1 MVKLIIGGTGSGKT
15 KELIDQVNAAV
26 KEEKGSVVCISRGNK
41 LTFDISHDAR
51 LIDAADYPV
60 SDIAGLLGFVGGLHA
75 GNYDITRVFID
86 GLYKIIGG
94 KDAAKAEEFLVALD
108 AFFFQAQRK
117 LHRFAQRGAGVCY
130 RRHEAFPVILK
141 RKYISQAQKSND
153 ESRCF
158 FLLPA
163 AGLVRKKQW
172 EMLRLFPFVIK
183 KTIWHFTYT

>member
-41 LTFDISHDAR
+41 LTFEISKVSLLPREMQTTLTFDISQDAR

-108 AFFFQAQRK
+108 AFSSKHSVNFTVSLSEEPESATEGMK
-117 LHRFAQRGAGVCY
+117 RF
-130 RRHEAFPVILK
+130 L
-141 RKYISQAQKSND
+141 
-153 ESRCF
+153 
-158 FLLPA
+158 
-163 AGLVRKKQW
+163 
-172 EMLRLFPFVIK
+172 
-183 KTIWHFTYT
+183 

>member
-86 GLYKIIGG
+86 GSVQDIGG
-94 KDAAKAEEFLVALD
+94 KDAAKLRSSSSLGCFSSKHSVNFTVSLSEEPESATEGMKRFL
-108 AFFFQAQRK
+108 
-117 LHRFAQRGAGVCY
+117 
-130 RRHEAFPVILK
+130 
-141 RKYISQAQKSND
+141 
-153 ESRCF
+153 
-158 FLLPA
+158 
-163 AGLVRKKQW
+163 
-172 EMLRLFPFVIK
+172 
-183 KTIWHFTYT
+183 

>member
-75 GNYDITRVFID
+75 GNYDITHVFVDNFTKMLSEVSEPQI
-86 GLYKIIGG
+86 
-94 KDAAKAEEFLVALD
+94 AEFLAWLNDFSERENIQFTLSLSMDPAVT
-108 AFFFQAQRK
+108 
-117 LHRFAQRGAGVCY
+117 GS
-130 RRHEAFPVILK
+130 EIT
-141 RKYISQAQKSND
+141 KYMI
-153 ESRCF
+153 
-158 FLLPA
+158 
-163 AGLVRKKQW
+163 
-172 EMLRLFPFVIK
+172 
-183 KTIWHFTYT
+183 

>member
-60 SDIAGLLGFVGGLHA
+60 SDIASLLGFVGGLHA
-75 GNYDITRVFID
+75 GNYDITRVF
-86 GLYKIIGG
+86 KMIGG

-108 AFFFQAQRK
+108 AFSSKHSVNFTVSLSEEPESATEGMK
-117 LHRFAQRGAGVCY
+117 RF
-130 RRHEAFPVILK
+130 L
-141 RKYISQAQKSND
+141 
-153 ESRCF
+153 
-158 FLLPA
+158 
-163 AGLVRKKQW
+163 
-172 EMLRLFPFVIK
+172 
-183 KTIWHFTYT
+183 

>member
-60 SDIAGLLGFVGGLHA
+60 SDIAGLLGFVGGL
-75 GNYDITRVFID
+75 
-86 GLYKIIGG
+86 
-94 KDAAKAEEFLVALD
+94 
-108 AFFFQAQRK
+108 
-117 LHRFAQRGAGVCY
+117 RFAQRGAGVCY

-163 AGLVRKKQW
+163 AGLVRKNNEKCCVF
-172 EMLRLFPFVIK
+172 FPL
-183 KTIWHFTYT
+183 